1 MLDSFYLNFQHLVRV
16 QKSKDNFQDGR
27 EYLM

>member
-1 MLDSFYLNFQHLVRV
+1 MLDLFYLNFQRFVRA
-16 QKSKDNFQDGR
+16 QKSKDNFQDDR